1 MRTVRKFSTLR
12 GEVVIKSKEVKIVKN
27 DSNAIRQKNYYYRNR
42 EAILYKKLLKR
53 HPTRAMVLSLLI
65 LFDFDLPVIPRER
78 KYKPL
83 KSIEW
88 ISLAEMNEG
97 ESIKGDFILR

>member
-53 HPTRAMVLSLLI
+53 HPTRALAALAVIAMLPSL
-65 LFDFDLPVIPRER
+65 PRER

-83 KSIEW
+83 KSIE
-88 ISLAEMNEG
+88 
-97 ESIKGDFILR
+97 